1 MERSVNFLNR
11 NIAILGAGNGGVSI
25 GAFLSLKG
33 CNVNLYDKFPKAL
46 EDIKKAGGVELKGVS
61 LTGFAKFNRIT
72 DNLAEVIEDCRMI
85 MIVTPAFAH
94 KELAEKCA
102 PYLTSGQHIILNPG
116 RTAGAIEFYRTV
128 KKTNPHADFIVAE
141 AQTLI
146 YACRRSGAAEAT
158 IFKVKKD
165 VTLAAPPA
173 SKTDEILADMNEF
186 YPEFTPA
193 ENVLETSLLNIG
205 SIFHPAP
212 AILNIARIEA
222 KEDFEYY
229 MEGISPCVSNVLEKI
244 DSERIA
250 IAKALGVKTLSV
262 KEWLEDAYE
271 VKFQESDSI
280 YEAVQKQP
288 GYRGIAAPKNPHARY
303 ITEDVP
309 MSLVPLAEFGHFLGI
324 STPAMDTLINLA
336 NILHKTDYREKG
348 RTLKSLGIEGVS
360 VEDLKKFVDQGI
372 ELPK

>member
-1 MERSVNFLNR
+1 MNR
-11 NIAILGAGNGGVSI
+11 NIAIIGAGNGGVSI
-25 GAFLSLKG
+25 GAFLSLNG
-33 CNVNLYDKFPKAL
+33 CNVNLYDKFPKVL
-46 EDIKKAGGVELKGVS
+46 EDIKKAEGVKLKGVS

-72 DNLAEVIEDCRMI
+72 DNLAEAIEACKMI
-85 MIVTPAFAH
+85 MVVTPAFAH
-94 KELAEKCA
+94 KELAEECA

-116 RTAGAIEFYRTV
+116 RTAGAIEFYKTV
-128 KKTNPHADFIVAE
+128 KKVNPEADFIVAE

-146 YACRRSGAAEAT
+146 YACRKSGPAEAT
-158 IFKVKKD
+158 IFNVKKE
-165 VTLAAPPA
+165 VTLAALPA
-173 SKTDEILADMNEF
+173 TRTEEVLADLNEF
-186 YPEFTPA
+186 YPEFTKA

-244 DSERIA
+244 DSERVA

-280 YEAVQKQP
+280 YDAVQKQP

-309 MSLVPLAEFGHFLGI
+309 MSLVPLAEFGHFLDI
-324 STPAMDTLINLA
+324 PTPTMDTVIDLA
-336 NILHKTDYREKG
+336 NVLHKTDYRKKG
-348 RTLKSLGIEGVS
+348 RTFKSLGIEGIS
-360 VEDLKKFVDQGI
+360 LETLKKFVNEGV
-372 ELPK
+372 ELPS